1 MGYRSNYFDKN
12 DAPKDLFG
20 ATKREVKNYAGYYT
34 YILVPKEK
42 VIIIIKTF
50 L

>member
-20 ATKREVKNYAGYYT
+20 ATKKKVKSYYNN
-34 YILVPKEK
+34 
-42 VIIIIKTF
+42 
-50 L
+50 

>member
-20 ATKREVKNYAGYYT
+20 ATKR
-34 YILVPKEK
+34 KEK

>member
-20 ATKREVKNYAGYYT
+20 ATKREVKSYAGYYSSKSPLPSGT
-34 YILVPKEK
+34 S
-42 VIIIIKTF
+42 TM
-50 L
+50 